1 MVVLA
6 DGVSH
11 DCSRVYLECP
21 NGRSWGKIGHFLLKC
36 PILSE

>member
-11 DCSRVYLECP
+11 DCSRVSECP

-36 PILSE
+36 PILFE